1 MNYLITYR
9 LRNDIADLSASEI
22 GATDP
27 KHRRTRASNA
37 TRAIS
42 AVVNDLK
49 NAGEISGKADIVIL
63 EAKVVA

>member
-22 GATDP
+22 GAIEP
-27 KHRRTRASNA
+27 KKRRVRAANA

-49 NAGEISGKADIVIL
+49 NAGDISGKADVIIL